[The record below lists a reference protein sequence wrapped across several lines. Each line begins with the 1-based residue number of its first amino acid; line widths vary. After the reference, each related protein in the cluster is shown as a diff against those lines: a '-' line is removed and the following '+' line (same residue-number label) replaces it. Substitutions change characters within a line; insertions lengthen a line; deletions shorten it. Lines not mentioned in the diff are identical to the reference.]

1 VEVTAMHD
9 AVESKRCEVAGL
21 CQELSVRRLDVFGSA
36 VGDCFDPES
45 SDVDVL
51 VEFDAGPS
59 FDYFDH
65 YFRLKEGLEQILG
78 RPVDLVT
85 SSSIRNPYFK
95 QRVMETRE
103 TFYAA

>member
-1 VEVTAMHD
+1 MHQ
-9 AVESKRCEVAGL
+9 AVESKRPEITEL
-21 CQELSVRRLDVFGSA
+21 CRELSVRRLDVFGSA
-36 VGDCFDPES
+36 VGDRFDVES

-65 YFRLKEGLEQILG
+65 YFGLKEGLEAILG
-78 RPVDLVT
+78 RPVDVVT
-85 SSSIRNPYFK
+85 ASSIRNPYFK

-103 TFYAA
+103 TLYAA